1 MKFLLNMNVPPSLGK
16 KLAEQGHEYRH
27 VRDIGMAAAD
37 DRRITQE
44 AQTQHEIIVTH
55 DLDYGALLAFSGAAS
70 PSVIIFRLRNVH
82 PQHLFSRMMRVW
94 SEIAEP
100 LSEGALVVIEDAVL
114 RIRKLPIVAS

>member
-1 MKFLLNMNVPPSLGK
+1 
-16 KLAEQGHEYRH
+16 
-27 VRDIGMAAAD
+27 MAAAD

-55 DLDYGALLAFSGAAS
+55 DLDYGTLLAFSEKVS
-70 PSVIIFRLRNVH
+70 PSVIIFRLHNVH
-82 PQHLFSRMMRVW
+82 PQHLFSRMMHVW